1 MLFVPT
7 LQLLDQLVLLG
18 LVLEDLLD
26 FCEELI
32 LLRATN

>member
-1 MLFVPT
+1 MLFVPI

-26 FCEELI
+26 FGEELI
-32 LLRATN
+32 LLKRK